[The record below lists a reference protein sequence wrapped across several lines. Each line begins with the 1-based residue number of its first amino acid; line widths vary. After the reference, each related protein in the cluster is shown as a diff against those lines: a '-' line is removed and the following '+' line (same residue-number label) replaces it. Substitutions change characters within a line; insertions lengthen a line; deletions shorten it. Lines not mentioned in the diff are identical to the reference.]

1 MRSEMRREEVV
12 RDKVVLFTGIVTAY
26 DEEHKWYMIQYEDDD
41 KEELNLK
48 ELREVLDKLPPSREA
63 METPLTREVVLTCF
77 GGRSTRTPTHVD
89 GDPATGVVPLA
100 RTTSGDAR
108 FLPGGVKERFTSVAG
123 LRMTKTSPK
132 VREMSSF
139 T

>member
-63 METPLTREVVLTCF
+63 MEMPLTREVVLTCF
-77 GGRSTRTPTHVD
+77 GGRSTRTPTSM
-89 GDPATGVVPLA
+89 ATRPQESSLW
-100 RTTSGDAR
+100 R
-108 FLPGGVKERFTSVAG
+108 ERRPVTRDLCRVA
-123 LRMTKTSPK
+123 
-132 VREMSSF
+132 
-139 T
+139 